1 MTTTDFARPDLL
13 DGIQVVDADTHLTEP
28 HDLWTSRAP
37 KKWLD
42 RVPQVR
48 QVDGQPMW
56 TVDGQVLGK
65 AVGAAVILPDGSKS
79 LGTEFMGFTLDEVHA
94 GAFSVEPRLAIMDS
108 LGIQAQIVYPNVVGF
123 GGQRFGAVV
132 DPELKVLCATIFN
145 DGMAEIQEQ
154 SGNRMFPMA
163 LVPWWNIG
171 AAVAEVAR
179 AHALGLRGVNTNADP
194 QNDGFPDLADT
205 YWDPM
210 WEACADLGMP
220 VNFHIGGSATSMSWL
235 GSMPWPSLD
244 DERKLALG
252 SLMVMISNFRTIGN
266 LLVSGVLER
275 HPELQVASVESGLG
289 WIPFLLEG
297 LDYEIGECA
306 PHIADHLSLKPS
318 EYFRRQVHACY
329 WFEREHLNGALD
341 ALGPDNIMFETDF
354 PHPTCLY
361 PNPLAR
367 AVEPLAD
374 LDAPTRR
381 KLLGENAAKLYRIPL
396 PDRTAKHP

>member
-1 MTTTDFARPDLL
+1 
-13 DGIQVVDADTHLTEP
+13 
-28 HDLWTSRAP
+28 
-37 KKWLD
+37 
-42 RVPQVR
+42 
-48 QVDGQPMW
+48 MW

-79 LGTEFMGFTLDEVHA
+79 LGTEFMALGIDEVHA
-94 GAFSVEPRLAIMDS
+94 GASSIEPRLAVMDS
-108 LGIQAQIVYPNVVGF
+108 LGIRAQIVYPNVVGF
-123 GGQRFGAVV
+123 GGQRFAAVV
-132 DPELKVLCATIFN
+132 DPELKLLCATIFN
-145 DGMAEIQEQ
+145 DAMAEIQEE

-163 LVPWWNIG
+163 LVPWWDID

-179 AHALGLRGVNTNADP
+179 VHSIGLRGVNTNADP
-194 QNDGFPDLADT
+194 QNDGYPDLADRH
-205 YWDPM
+205 WDPL

-235 GSMPWPSLD
+235 GTMPWPSLD

-266 LLVSGVLER
+266 LLLSGVLDR
-275 HPELQVASVESGLG
+275 YPKLQVASVESGLG

-306 PHIADHLSLKPS
+306 PHISDHLSLKPS
-318 EYFRRQVHACY
+318 EYFRRQVHACF
-329 WFEREHLNGALD
+329 WFERHHLHGALE

-361 PNPLAR
+361 PNPVAR
-367 AVEPLAD
+367 AMEPLAD

-381 KLLGENAAKLYRIPL
+381 KLFGANAARLYRIPL
-396 PDRTAKHP
+396 

>member
-1 MTTTDFARPDLL
+1 MTTAEVAGAELL
-13 DGIQVVDADTHLTEP
+13 EGIDIVDADTHLTEP

-37 KKWLD
+37 KQWVD

-48 QVDGQPMW
+48 DVEGQLMW

-79 LGTEFMGFTLDEVHA
+79 VGTEFMAFGIDEVHA
-94 GAFSVEPRLAIMDS
+94 GASAVEPRLAVMDA
-108 LGIQAQIVYPNVVGF
+108 LGIRAQIVYPNVVGF
-123 GGQRFGAVV
+123 GGQRFAAIA
-132 DPELKVLCATIFN
+132 DPQLKVLCATIFN
-145 DGMAEIQEQ
+145 DAMGEIQEE
-154 SGNRMFPMA
+154 SGLRMFPMA
-163 LVPWWNIG
+163 LLPWWDID

-179 AHALGLRGVNTNADP
+179 AHSIGLRGVNTNADP
-194 QNDGFPDLADT
+194 QNDGHPDLADRH
-205 YWDPM
+205 WDPL

-220 VNFHIGGSATSMSWL
+220 VNFHIGASATSMSWL

-266 LLVSGVLER
+266 LLLSGVLDR
-275 HPELQVASVESGLG
+275 HPTLQVASVESGLG

-306 PHIADHLSLKPS
+306 PHISDHLSLKPS

-329 WFEREHLNGALD
+329 WFERDHLQGALD

-367 AVEPLAD
+367 AAQPLAD
-374 LDAPTRR
+374 LDVSTRR
-381 KLLGENAAKLYRIPL
+381 KLLGANAANLYRIPL
-396 PDRTAKHP
+396 